1 MTTTPHFT
9 PTPAATP
16 TTDSLFCSSVAV
28 SALSAAVEL
37 GLLDDLKDRGEI
49 RFDDRQ
55 EGADRIDPAVVRGIL
70 LPLEWAGI
78 VELDDR
84 SARPGPGFEA
94 AYLDRG
100 YFYWLAGGNG
110 ELTSRAPHVALERNR
125 HGEFYHRD
133 MRAVAVSS
141 RMIGD
146 VEVELR
152 FDKILADQPP
162 RAVCDLGCGSGQRLI
177 RIAGNHPGVRGVGV
191 DIAPAAVELSG
202 ASFAEAGMADRISV
216 HHGDVHALPQLPEFA
231 GIDTVT
237 CVFMG
242 HDFWPYDKCVTVLR
256 RIREVFPDV
265 ERFLLCDV
273 VRSEVAPG
281 PQTPIFTLG
290 FEFAHALMGVT
301 LPTRSEWMAAFDA
314 SGWECEAVQE
324 FNRPPGG
331 LLFELRPGR

>member
-1 MTTTPHFT
+1 MTTTAPST
-9 PTPAATP
+9 SVPS
-16 TTDSLFCSSVAV
+16 TDSLFCSSVAV

-37 GLLDDLKDRGEI
+37 GLLDELKDRGEL
-49 RFDDRQ
+49 RFDGRRD
-55 EGADRIDPAVVRGIL
+55 GADRMDPAMVRGLL

-78 VELDDR
+78 VTLDEQA
-84 SARPGPGFEA
+84 ARPGPGFDA
-94 AYLDRG
+94 AYADRG

-110 ELTSRAPHVALERNR
+110 SLMSRAPHVALERHR
-125 HGEFYHRD
+125 QGEFYTRD

-152 FDKILADQPP
+152 FDKILADRPP

-191 DIAPAAVELSG
+191 DLAPAAVELSTT
-202 ASFAEAGMADRISV
+202 SVAEAGMADRISV
-216 HHGDVHALPQLPEFA
+216 HHGDVHALPQQAEFA
-231 GIDTVT
+231 GVDTVT

-273 VRSEVAPG
+273 VRSETAPG
-281 PQTPIFTLG
+281 PETPIFRLG
-290 FEFAHALMGVT
+290 FELAHTLMGVT
-301 LPTRSEWMAAFDA
+301 LPTRVDWMTAFDA
-314 SGWECEAVQE
+314 AGWECEAVQE

-331 LLFELRPGR
+331 LLFELRPAAGAN